1 MRRLAGLLIYTLLF
15 STGLLAQE
23 NFADYKQN
31 LNSQYEQWSDQQDW
45 KHNYIDWKKQSDAD
59 YEKWKKQSGT
69 VVEGDFF
76 DDFRNDFN
84 SPFDEDHKPINAEA
98 DSLQLVIQNL
108 QQNNAA
114 STANNEARIQEL
126 QGQLQAIAEEQKI
139 LESLGNYKI
148 WAVIVGVSHYRQSR
162 IRLNYCDDD
171 AYKIY
176 AFLKSPEGGA
186 LPDEQIHLF
195 VDEQAKGADIR
206 LAVEQF
212 AGKAGPN
219 DVFLFYFSG
228 HGTVTNLL
236 AEDYGVNQGGEI
248 SHRFLSSQIR
258 SSKAKLNLCMID
270 ACHSGSLAIRVE
282 AENKILGNKY
292 AVVEEDTPPAGY
304 RSIASLE
311 STTQFYQALQNSP
324 KGSVFFLSSKGE
336 ETSLEVRGKRQG
348 VFSYFFIEGLRG
360 AADYNGDQIV
370 SVTESFE
377 YTSKKVKEF
386 TNNHQT
392 PVITGQ
398 YSHQQPLAIVRKR
411 S

>member
-1 MRRLAGLLIYTLLF
+1 MWRYTGIVISLSFFSIGLF
-15 STGLLAQE
+15 AQE
-23 NFADYKQN
+23 NFNNYKQS
-31 LNSQYEQWSDQQDW
+31 LNSQYEKWSDRQDW
-45 KHNYIDWKKQSDAD
+45 KHNYIDWKKEADAA
-59 YEKWKKQSGT
+59 YEQWEKQNGNGI
-69 VVEGDFF
+69 EGEFF
-76 DDFRNDFN
+76 NEFRNDFN
-84 SPFDEDHKPINAEA
+84 SPFDEDKPANAEA
-98 DSLQLVIQNL
+98 DSLQSVIQNL

-114 STANNEARIQEL
+114 TSANSEAKIQEL
-126 QGQLQAIAEEQKI
+126 EGQLQAIAEEQKI

-186 LPDEQIHLF
+186 LPDEQIRLF

-212 AGKAGPN
+212 TGKVGPN

-236 AEDYGVNQGGEI
+236 AEDYGVTQSGEI

-258 SSKAKLNLCMID
+258 KSKAKLNLCMID

-292 AVVEEDTPPAGY
+292 AVIEDAPPPGY
-304 RSIASLE
+304 KSIASLE
-311 STTQFYQALQNSP
+311 STTQFYQALQNAP

-336 ETSLEVRGKRQG
+336 ETSLEFRGKRQG
-348 VFSYFFIEGLRG
+348 IFSYYFIEGLRG
-360 AADYNGDQIV
+360 AADYNGDQII
-370 SVTESFE
+370 SVTESFD

>member
-1 MRRLAGLLIYTLLF
+1 MRRLSSLFLLIVC
-15 STGLLAQE
+15 SPICLLAQE
-23 NFADYKQN
+23 NFADYQQN
-31 LNSQYEQWSDQQDW
+31 LNSEYEAWSKQQDW
-45 KHNYIDWKKQSDAD
+45 KHNYIDWKKESEAD
-59 YEKWKKQSGT
+59 YKKWKEQSGPSID
-69 VVEGDFF
+69 GDFF
-76 DDFRNDFN
+76 EDFRNDFN
-84 SPFDEDHKPINAEA
+84 SPFDNEEEPVNAEA
-98 DSLQLVIQNL
+98 DSLLQVIQGL
-108 QQNNAA
+108 EQ
-114 STANNEARIQEL
+114 NNEAASATSEARIAEL

-139 LESLGNYKI
+139 LESLGDYKV

-186 LPDEQIHLF
+186 IPDEQIRLF
-195 VDEQAKGADIR
+195 IDEEAKGAYIQ
-206 LAVEQF
+206 LAVQEF
-212 AGKAGPN
+212 VKKAGPN

-236 AEDYGVNQGGEI
+236 AEDYGVTQQGEI

-258 SSKAKLNLCMID
+258 DSQAKLNLCMID
-270 ACHSGSLAIRVE
+270 ACHSGSLAIRVD
-282 AENKILGNKY
+282 AENKVLGNKY
-292 AVVEEDTPPAGY
+292 AVVEDTPPSGFK
-304 RSIASLE
+304 SIASLE
-311 STTQFYQALQNSP
+311 STTQFYVALQNAP

-360 AADYNGDQIV
+360 AADFNSDQII
-370 SVTESFE
+370 SVTESFD
-377 YTSKKVKEF
+377 YTSRKVKEY

-398 YSHQQPLAIVRKR
+398 YSHKQPLAVVRKR
-411 S
+411 N